1 MSSWVEDFS
10 MADSIGG
17 SHIASKRSP
26 TKKEQIEA
34 ELKLLEWHKLA
45 NESAIKAAIMQS
57 KQLKQI
63 IPVKPPNHT
72 IDDAKWMR
80 SVIDQEHK
88 KPLEAT
94 KQFVLEYEQRE
105 QENNERLAIQV
116 AKHVDT
122 LNTLR
127 NKLQARSTMKA
138 SQDEYRQ
145 WKKDFS
151 TKKNAIMI
159 GKTLQDLDNEGKGS
173 TDIEPVQNQPR
184 QPLNIKGASK
194 ELGTVLDSL
203 SRLAELE
210 RRITTLEKDN
220 EYDQLLEKEKP
231 AVNQRTSFEFK
242 KKRID
247 LGGGA
252 AVGVTYSINP
262 KKTSWNVKVPGIT
275 TKAVGGGASAVRA
288 KKGGVFLTA
297 DDDASQASEERNIDK
312 IRANRAKELEMAS
325 AGQKN
330 LRNRIQ
336 AKKAR
341 TKEESL
347 GTKKHEQAMLEI
359 RRRRVEQQLKG
370 KNKKQI
376 PGIPSKGAS
385 SGIKHKNKHLNDF
398 EKMKAG
404 NKKRTE
410 DIFRNKMGTNTSA
423 LSKSA
428 PVGGHRKL
436 TQTLGTVTKRTGEK
450 QPLRRTIN
458 GARTQNNTAPTGMVG
473 GIGGIKMLRNTRN

>member
-1 MSSWVEDFS
+1 MSSWVEDYS
-10 MADSIGG
+10 LADSLGG
-17 SHIASKRSP
+17 SHAPPKHSP

-57 KQLKQI
+57 KQLKHI
-63 IPVKPPNHT
+63 IPSKPPNHT
-72 IDDAKWMR
+72 VDDAKWMR

-88 KPLEAT
+88 KPLEAS
-94 KQFVLEYEQRE
+94 KQFVLEYEKRE
-105 QENNERLAIQV
+105 KENNDRLAIQV

-159 GKTLQDLDNEGKGS
+159 GKTLKDLENEG
-173 TDIEPVQNQPR
+173 TYAEPTQSQPR

-220 EYDQLLEKEKP
+220 EYDQILEKEKP
-231 AVNQRTSFEFK
+231 PVNQRTSYEFK
-242 KKRID
+242 KKRVD

-252 AVGVTYSINP
+252 AVGVTYAINT
-262 KKTSWNVKVPGIT
+262 KKTSWNVKVPGITT

-297 DDDASQASEERNIDK
+297 DDDASQASEDRNIDK
-312 IRANRAKELEMAS
+312 IRANRMKELEMAS

-330 LRNRIQ
+330 LRSRIQ
-336 AKKAR
+336 SKKSR
-341 TKEESL
+341 TKEESM
-347 GTKKHEQAMLEI
+347 GAKKHEQAMLEI
-359 RRRRVEQQLKG
+359 RKRRVEQQLKS
-370 KNKKQI
+370 KAKKQV
-376 PGIPSKGAS
+376 PGLPSKGAS
-385 SGIKHKNKHLNDF
+385 AGIKHKNKHLNDF
-398 EKMKAG
+398 EKMKSG

-410 DIFRNKMGTNTSA
+410 DIFRNKAGTNNNA

-428 PVGGHRKL
+428 PIGGHRTL
-436 TQTLGTVTKRTGEK
+436 TKTLGTITKRTGEK
-450 QPLRRTIN
+450 QPLRRTIS
-458 GARTQNNTAPTGMVG
+458 GARANANSAPSGIVG
-473 GIGGIKMLRNTRN
+473 GIGGIKMLRNTRK